1 MTRTLL
7 WDAAPGEVRCG
18 IIEEGALIELHLFRP
33 HYPLF
38 IPGSLY
44 SANILYRNGGKTF
57 VEMGRHFEAQ
67 LENAPKFP
75 EGERI
80 AVEMVR
86 GPVPEPGRWKTA
98 IVRYRP
104 DVEAKQEYGLHVPDV
119 PTKRFVEH
127 ITDTVD
133 AIICATPLQARDV
146 SLFLGTGT
154 PSLSVDPDRIADV
167 DFDSLIDQAVSGEF
181 PIVGGMLSIER
192 TRAMTMI
199 DIDGGGDPLAL
210 NLAAARDIPRLLR
223 LLGIGGQI
231 GIDFLGL
238 PDRKARLQ
246 VDGALAESCR
256 LLGTHERTAMNG
268 FGFVQI
274 VRPRPGPSVPEILCG
289 ITPGRLT
296 AESRAVALLRA
307 ASRSIGH
314 GKRQLVAPP
323 PVIDHI
329 RQWSDAVAELQ
340 AMLGAAIELVPDPQ
354 ASGYG
359 HVHVSP

>member
-1 MTRTLL
+1 MKRTLL

-18 IIEEGALIELHLFRP
+18 VIEDGALVEFHLFRP

-104 DVEAKQEYGLHVPDV
+104 DVVAKQEYGLHVPDV
-119 PTKRFVEH
+119 PTKRFLKH
-127 ITDTVD
+127 IAYSVD

-146 SLFLGTGT
+146 KLFLGTGT

-210 NLAAARDIPRLLR
+210 NLAAAREIPRLLR

-296 AESRAVALLRA
+296 AESRAIALLRA

-314 GKRQLVAPP
+314 GKRRLVARP